1 MYMHTERERNERNI
15 KTCLN
20 SLNID
25 FGIKNERTIKQVVRG
40 ILVRGEE

>member
-1 MYMHTERERNERNI
+1 MDVHAYRERERNERNI

-25 FGIKNERTIKQVVRG
+25 FGIKNERTIK
-40 ILVRGEE
+40 